1 MELKE
6 LNALSR
12 VRFEKAE
19 ECLSAARDLIA
30 TENYRGA
37 ANRSYYAIFHAM
49 RAVLAYDR
57 IDMRHHSG
65 VISEIRKRYL
75 RTEILDKELSKTISD
90 LFDTRTDCD
99 YDDFFI
105 VTRDEILIQAERA
118 EAFLNAIREYLKT
131 K

>member
-1 MELKE
+1 MELKD

-49 RAVLAYDR
+49 RAVLAYDG

-65 VISEIRKRYL
+65 VISEFRKRYL
-75 RTEILDKELSKTISD
+75 KTGILDKELSKTISD

>member
-1 MELKE
+1 MEFKE

-49 RAVLAYDR
+49 RAVLAYDG

-65 VISEIRKRYL
+65 VISEFRKRYL
-75 RTEILDKELSKTISD
+75 KTEILAKELSKTISD

-99 YDDFFI
+99 YDDFFGM
-105 VTRDEILIQAERA
+105 RS
-118 EAFLNAIREYLKT
+118 
-131 K
+131 

>member
-30 TENYRGA
+30 TENC
-37 ANRSYYAIFHAM
+37 SYYAIFHSM
-49 RAVLAYDR
+49 RAVLAYDG

-65 VISEIRKRYL
+65 VISEFRKRYL
-75 RTEILDKELSKTISD
+75 KTEILDKELSKTISD
-90 LFDTRTDCD
+90 LFDIRTDCD

-105 VTRDEILIQAERA
+105 VTWDEILIQVERA
-118 EAFLNAIREYLKT
+118 EAFLNAIREYLNT
-131 K
+131 KKPR

>member
-1 MELKE
+1 MKLEEAK
-6 LNALSR
+6 ALSC

-49 RAVLAYDR
+49 RAVLAYDG

-65 VISEIRKRYL
+65 VISEFRKRYL
-75 RTEILDKELSKTISD
+75 KTEILDKELSKTISD
-90 LFDTRTDCD
+90 LFDIRTDCD

-105 VTRDEILIQAERA
+105 VTQEEILIQVERA
-118 EAFLNAIREYLKT
+118 ATFLNAIREYLKT

>member
-1 MELKE
+1 MVLRMKLEEAK
-6 LNALSR
+6 ALSC

-49 RAVLAYDR
+49 RAVLAYDG

-65 VISEIRKRYL
+65 VISEFRKRYL
-75 RTEILDKELSKTISD
+75 KTEILDKELSKQFPISSISVRTAIMTISS
-90 LFDTRTDCD
+90 L
-99 YDDFFI
+99 
-105 VTRDEILIQAERA
+105 
-118 EAFLNAIREYLKT
+118 
-131 K
+131 

>member
-1 MELKE
+1 MLV
-6 LNALSR
+6 S
-12 VRFEKAE
+12 
-19 ECLSAARDLIA
+19 CTGPDA

-49 RAVLAYDR
+49 RAVLAYDG

-65 VISEIRKRYL
+65 VISEFRKRYL
-75 RTEILDKELSKTISD
+75 KTEILDKELSKTISD
-90 LFDTRTDCD
+90 LFDIRTDCD

-105 VTRDEILIQAERA
+105 VTQEEILIQVERA
-118 EAFLNAIREYLKT
+118 ATFLNAIREYLKT